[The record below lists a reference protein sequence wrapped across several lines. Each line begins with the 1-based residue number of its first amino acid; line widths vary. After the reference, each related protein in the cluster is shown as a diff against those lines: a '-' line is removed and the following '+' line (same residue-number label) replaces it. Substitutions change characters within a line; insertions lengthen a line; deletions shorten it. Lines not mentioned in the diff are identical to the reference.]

1 MRRLVLVVALAL
13 APSVVHAQRA
23 HERFAAQDTVRG
35 ETRATWRPLRVSKWA
50 TLLAS
55 AGAAGYGFSQNRAAD
70 RDYEALE
77 RECAETP
84 AACAT
89 TPGTDMYANAALEAR
104 YQRIVERDDN
114 ARLALLAGQVGVVA
128 SVVMFIMD
136 LPKNSTPED
145 IPYEPK
151 PLRVGLRSGRANLT
165 YHLGTR
171 F

>member
-1 MRRLVLVVALAL
+1 MRRFVLVIGLVLI
-13 APSVVHAQRA
+13 PSMLHAQRA
-23 HERFAAQDTVRG
+23 SERFAGQDTVRG
-35 ETRATWRPLRVSKWA
+35 DGRATWRPLRVSKWA

-70 RDYEALE
+70 RAYEELE
-77 RECAETP
+77 RECDAMP
-84 AACAT
+84 VACAT
-89 TPGTDMYANAALEAR
+89 TPGTEVYANAALEAR

-136 LPKNSTPED
+136 LPKNTTPED

-151 PLRVGLRSGRANLT
+151 PLRVGLRSGRTNLA
-165 YHLGTR
+165 YHFSPR